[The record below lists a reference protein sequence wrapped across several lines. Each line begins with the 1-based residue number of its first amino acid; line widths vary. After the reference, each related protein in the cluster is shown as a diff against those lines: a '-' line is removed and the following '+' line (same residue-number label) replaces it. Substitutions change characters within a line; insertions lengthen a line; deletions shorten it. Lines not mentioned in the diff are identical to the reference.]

1 MHRRSIWTVFA
12 STRTHPA
19 RSLIA
24 VGDDKPQPLWPEAR
38 SGSRRQSPLPSRPR
52 RNAGGGLLVL
62 TLVALLSFVLT
73 LVVVRNRAL
82 ECTDVDTT
90 GGPWVPVKIYGGSVH
105 GGAGADRR

>member
-1 MHRRSIWTVFA
+1 MLACNRDADAEPGITDE
-12 STRTHPA
+12 
-19 RSLIA
+19 L
-24 VGDDKPQPLWPEAR
+24 VGA
-38 SGSRRQSPLPSRPR
+38 GG
-52 RNAGGGLLVL
+52 RNATKCDERALPEPLECSCSHQQLAAGLLVL

-90 GGPWVPVKIYGGSVH
+90 GGPWVPVEIYGGSVH